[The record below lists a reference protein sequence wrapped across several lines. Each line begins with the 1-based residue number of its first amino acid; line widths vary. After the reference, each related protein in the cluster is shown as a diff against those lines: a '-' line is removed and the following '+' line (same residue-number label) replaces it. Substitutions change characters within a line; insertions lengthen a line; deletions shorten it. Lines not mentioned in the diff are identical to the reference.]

1 MSSSRANSTVHGVGV
16 SLMRSLV
23 GCCRCYQKAM
33 ILMVEEMENAASC
46 GSKVHRASSTS
57 RNSGEGRIGGH
68 GSAHNVSANQ
78 CSIVLKVALRCQTPR
93 NA

>member
-1 MSSSRANSTVHGVGV
+1 MQQAAVA
-16 SLMRSLV
+16 
-23 GCCRCYQKAM
+23 RCIGQVVP
-33 ILMVEEMENAASC
+33 VETAE
-46 GSKVHRASSTS
+46 K
-57 RNSGEGRIGGH
+57 GEGRIGGH